1 MKLTR
6 RQLLLGGLTV
16 GVAATGIHEAIRLR
30 RAYAQQVTL
39 TDLALQSPSIL
50 SGIHR
55 SASR

>member
-30 RAYAQQVTL
+30 RAYAQ
-39 TDLALQSPSIL
+39 SKL
-50 SGIHR
+50 SRIWFKAWRGKQ
-55 SASR
+55 